1 MFTVTLSL
9 KYPRRSAYKHAHT
22 HTHNYAHTSMHA
34 HTHTLAHSYI
44 ADTMS
49 PVIIYSDVSDVHRIK
64 I

>member
-22 HTHNYAHTSMHA
+22 HTQLCTHKHA
-34 HTHTLAHSYI
+34 CTHTLAHSYI